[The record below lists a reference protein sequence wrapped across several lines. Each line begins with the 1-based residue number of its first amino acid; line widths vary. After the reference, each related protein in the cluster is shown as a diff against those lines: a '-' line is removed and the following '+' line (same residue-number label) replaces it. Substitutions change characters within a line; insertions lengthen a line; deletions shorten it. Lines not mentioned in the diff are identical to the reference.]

1 MKAFSLIGEC
11 REKSELVRRLVVEL
25 TERGLRV
32 STIKRVSD
40 AVDLERAGIGTWKHR
55 AAGAEE
61 VMIASATRFALL
73 REMPQDTHEPD
84 VGSLLARMAPVDIVL
99 LDGFRRSGYP
109 KVEVVPSGQNQ
120 ALLAPNDPMVLAVTS
135 VKPVTAPVPRVPLRD
150 IGAWVT
156 SCSRMRCRLRRT
168 GLIARPPTWIDRR
181 RPPSPSYV
189 RFRANPLATRQSAFG
204 QYLPFGCGPHY
215 PRKSRTE
222 PSYGGP

>member
-25 TERGLRV
+25 TGRGLRV

-40 AVDLERAGIGTWKHR
+40 AVDLERAGSGTWKHR

-73 REMPQDTHEPD
+73 REMPPDTHEPD

-109 KVEVVPSGQNQ
+109 KVEVVPAGQTQ

-135 VKPVTAPVPRVPLRD
+135 EDPVTAPVPRVPLSD
-150 IGAWVT
+150 IGALGDFV
-156 SCSRMRCRLRRT
+156 
-168 GLIARPPTWIDRR
+168 
-181 RPPSPSYV
+181 
-189 RFRANPLATRQSAFG
+189 LAHAMLDAQ
-204 QYLPFGCGPHY
+204 PD
-215 PRKSRTE
+215 
-222 PSYGGP
+222 